1 MTPVVSGEILTRE
14 STVQDDSIIVF
25 MENCI
30 YRIDPHATLVAP
42 VEDENTIQKS
52 ISPFQKGG

>member
-1 MTPVVSGEILTRE
+1 M
-14 STVQDDSIIVF
+14 F
-25 MENCI
+25 MGNCI
-30 YRIDPHATLVAP
+30 YRIDLHAAFAAP